1 MSEIDAIFRWDQN
14 ALHLLEDCDVAER
27 SLEVA
32 DSFLVSDGRVLA
44 VDLHRERFLASA
56 AARGYDGDDD
66 LDAFWHAAL
75 SIIPRQTQW
84 FPRFELARQRDAW
97 QLQFR
102 LRPAPQ
108 LAETVVLATH
118 RGPDPRTAPTVKGPD
133 LEAMMR
139 LRQEAQRA
147 GAQEAVLL
155 DDSAVDSGAVADGAT
170 SALLW
175 WREDT
180 LCQPPLSLPRV
191 DSVTARSILTIASA
205 TGVAIREEAARP
217 DELEG
222 CEVWAVNALHGIR
235 LVTEWVDG
243 PAVITSDTRA
253 LRWRM
258 RLAALARPLP

>member
-1 MSEIDAIFRWDQN
+1 MSEIDAIFRWNQN

-56 AARGYDGDDD
+56 TARGYDADDD
-66 LDAFWHAAL
+66 LDAFWHSAL

-84 FPRFELARQRDAW
+84 FPRFELARQRDTW

-102 LRPAPQ
+102 LRPAPR
-108 LAETVVLATH
+108 LAETVALATH
-118 RGPDPRTAPTVKGPD
+118 SGADPRTAPTVKGPD
-133 LEAMMR
+133 LDAMMR

-155 DDSAVDSGAVADGAT
+155 DDGVVVDGAT

-180 LCQPPLSLPRV
+180 LCHPPLALPRV

-205 TGVAIREEAARP
+205 TGAAVREEAARP
-217 DELEG
+217 DGLAG

-235 LVTEWVDG
+235 LVTDWIDG
-243 PAVITSDTRA
+243 PAVTASDARA
-253 LRWRM
+253 HRWRM